1 MADTAFQIQYRQ
13 EFIAGFEQG
22 QSYLR
27 STTTTESVIKGNQA
41 RFLIAD
47 TGGATPVTRGVNG
60 LIPSRTDNL
69 TTQTATL
76 TEWHDKPR
84 KTDFN
89 IFASQ
94 GDGRRIMQE
103 GTIKVMNRKV
113 DSDIITA
120 LATATQYAGTSAL
133 PASLSTFMY
142 ARALLGNNDVD
153 TTDIDNLFFVYTP
166 AFEAYMMQTTEWSS
180 RDYVDVTTMTG
191 AVRRYLRFGGFNCIL
206 NGNLTNKGT
215 SSEICYAYHRSAI
228 GHAVNTGDMEVKAGY
243 NDEEDYYWART
254 KIYMGSVL
262 LQNAGVV
269 KIRHDGSGFAAT
281 A

>member
-22 QSYLR
+22 ESYLR

-113 DSDIITA
+113 DSDIITS
-120 LATATQYAGTSAL
+120 LATATQYAGLTAQ
-133 PASLSTFMY
+133 PASLATFGL
-142 ARALLGNNDVD
+142 ARAILGNNDVD

-180 RDYVDVTTMTG
+180 RDYVEMTTLTG

-206 NGNLTNKGT
+206 NGNLPNKGT
-215 SSEICYAYHRSAI
+215 SSEICFAYHRSAI
-228 GHAVNTGDMEVKAGY
+228 GHAANTGDMEVKAGY

-254 KIYMGSVL
+254 KIYMGSAL

-269 KIRHDGSGFAAT
+269 KIRHDGSGTAAT